1 MITGKEL
8 VEKMYS
14 ENYDEYEDTRLY
26 STGDDYLD
34 ELLERA
40 FCEGYEYAQREF
52 AQPQIP
58 KLETPKIKPVS
69 ASAQPLKPGMSV
81 KSGLQQLEPKKVPAS
96 MSIQSQKSVFNP
108 KGLNNIKK
116 SYSSRNNN
124 RPRGPITTQLAQT
137 SSNNRPRGPITTGQT
152 KGSASTTPTTTTLP
166 GVTGVNY
173 TYK

>member
-1 MITGKEL
+1 MITGREL
-8 VEKMYS
+8 IEKMYS

-40 FCEGYEYAQREF
+40 FCEGYEYAQKEF
-52 AQPQIP
+52 ALTGGLQPSNV
-58 KLETPKIKPVS
+58 KLGISNV
-69 ASAQPLKPGMSV
+69 KPGS
-81 KSGLQQLEPKKVPAS
+81 LQSSLQ
-96 MSIQSQKSVFNP
+96 
-108 KGLNNIKK
+108 
-116 SYSSRNNN
+116 SYSSRNNNN

-152 KGSASTTPTTTTLP
+152 KGSASTTPTTTTLS